1 MQPVNPA
8 DAPEPVAPPSG
19 TADGPAPR
27 RRPLPGRLIYV
38 VCIGTAAIWALLDQA
53 TKVLAVELLSQR
65 GLVDAGVGGWL
76 EWNLV
81 RNPNAA
87 FGIPG
92 FPGMFIIVTLVVL
105 VLIAKTLPRT
115 DRLALG
121 FAYGLVAGGAVGNAL
136 DRVFRPPGFPEGA
149 VVDFIKVGWW
159 PTFNV
164 ADSGI
169 VTGAVLIILLLLL
182 ADREERERERVRR
195 SHRSVR
201 PPFTG
206 LPGAL
211 E

>member
-1 MQPVNPA
+1 MQPANAA
-8 DAPEPVAPPSG
+8 DEQEPHAAAVE
-19 TADGPAPR
+19 PAPR
-27 RRPLPGRLIYV
+27 RRPLPGRLV
-38 VCIGTAAIWALLDQA
+38 VLVCVGTAAIWVLLDQA
-53 TKVLAVELLSQR
+53 TKVLAVELLSGR
-65 GLVDAGVGGWL
+65 GVVDAGVGGWL

-92 FPGMFIIVTLVVL
+92 FPGMFILVTLVVL
-105 VLIAKTLPRT
+105 VLIARTLPRT

-121 FAYGLVAGGAVGNAL
+121 FAYGLVAGGAIGNAL
-136 DRVFRPPGFPEGA
+136 DRVFRPPGFPDGA

-169 VTGAVLIILLLLL
+169 VTGAVLIVVLLLLV
-182 ADREERERERVRR
+182 DREERQREQARR
-195 SHRSVR
+195 GHRSVR